1 MRRYGYLPQFVA
13 NHNCKNIMEIGV
25 WNGGTG
31 RHMIESAVNKGL
43 DNVAYFGFDLF
54 EDFVVDTENGDTKV
68 PPPMNEVKER
78 VTVEGAYS
86 ELFQGDSR
94 VTIPEFVKEN
104 SDMKMDMIFI
114 DGGHGWENI
123 QTDWD
128 NVQPLIHEKTV
139 IVFDEYWLHELNWGS
154 NRIVDNLD
162 MEKWNVEVMP
172 LSDSCDW
179 EGRPCKLH
187 VVKVLPK

>member
-1 MRRYGYLPQFVA
+1 
-13 NHNCKNIMEIGV
+13 
-25 WNGGTG
+25 
-31 RHMIESAVNKGL
+31 
-43 DNVAYFGFDLF
+43 
-54 EDFVVDTENGDTKV
+54 
-68 PPPMNEVKER
+68 
-78 VTVEGAYS
+78 
-86 ELFQGDSR
+86 
-94 VTIPEFVKEN
+94 
-104 SDMKMDMIFI
+104 MKMDMIFI

-139 IVFDEYWLHELNWGS
+139 IVFDDYWLPELNWGS

-162 MEKWNVEVMP
+162 MEKWDVEVMP